1 MKRYYQERDNMDN
14 KKQLKAIIHYKNY
27 LSHLSGHTI
36 SLNTAARI
44 WVRKYAELWRL
55 RHPIKG

>member
-1 MKRYYQERDNMDN
+1 MDN